1 MNSTNLIFVQ
11 LFTENLAQESDRRY
25 SSPFFRKVE
34 KLTIFDQ
41 SFFEILLRDAAGT
54 LIVKIVDIESAT
66 PGQLE
71 NLIHFTLALA
81 VFEIEKIALIR
92 VAIFK
97 DKNFK
102 KKLHWT
108 LSKKLDQRTNARSV
122 LYLTILEKIAFKAAY
137 SQN

>member
-11 LFTENLAQESDRRY
+11 LFIENLVIESDRRY
-25 SSPFFRKVE
+25 VSPFFRKVE

-54 LIVKIVDIESAT
+54 LIVKIVDIESAA

-97 DKNFK
+97 DKKFRK
-102 KKLHWT
+102 KNCQKEF
-108 LSKKLDQRTNARSV
+108 LSDPINTAVSKQFFPRRV
-122 LYLTILEKIAFKAAY
+122 
-137 SQN
+137 